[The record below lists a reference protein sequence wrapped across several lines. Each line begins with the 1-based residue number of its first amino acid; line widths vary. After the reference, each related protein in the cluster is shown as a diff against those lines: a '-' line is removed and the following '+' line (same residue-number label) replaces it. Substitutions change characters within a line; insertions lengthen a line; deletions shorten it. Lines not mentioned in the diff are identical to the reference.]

1 MKRFAS
7 YYNQNNSISDHW
19 LESGKFMSIT
29 AQPIFLDGNTLTLE
43 TVKQV
48 AENPSLKVLLA
59 SNCLEKIRASRQIVE
74 NVLASGQTVYG
85 VNTGFGALSHV
96 SISNEQVDQLQVN
109 LVRSH
114 AAGTGPILDFS
125 VVRAMMLL
133 RANTLAK
140 GFSGIRPAVI
150 ETLLA
155 LLNQGVYPKIPAQ
168 GSLGASG
175 DLAPLAHMTLVLIGE
190 GEAWYQGEWMLGDE
204 ALKRAGIMPL
214 TLKAKEGLALLN
226 GTQMMTAIGVL
237 TLLQAEMVLNAAE
250 VAGAM
255 TIEAVRG
262 SQKPFD
268 ARVAQA
274 RAHAGHARSA
284 AVIRSLLAG
293 SEIMESHRD
302 CAKVQDAY
310 SLRCIPQVH
319 GAARDLIASAR
330 QVLSVEINSAT
341 DNPLVFPNGDII
353 SQGNFHGEPVAMA
366 MEQLALALCELGSIS
381 ERRIDKLMNPV
392 FSELPAFLAGKQQE
406 GLNSG
411 MMIVHY
417 TAASLVS
424 ESKVLAHPAVV
435 DTIPTSND
443 KEDHVSMG
451 ATAARKAARIL
462 EHTRWVIAAELV
474 AAAEGLEYRGTLKPG
489 EGVWQ
494 IYQEIRKTVAPL
506 HVDRTLAND
515 VAQIVQQ
522 IENGLLLTSV
532 QAHFSA
538 TQ

>member
-1 MKRFAS
+1 MWRS
-7 YYNQNNSISDHW
+7 G
-19 LESGKFMSIT
+19 LEI
-29 AQPIFLDGNTLTLE
+29 DGESLTLE
-43 TVKQV
+43 AVQAIARDTGGTVAAVGLSAKAREQV
-48 AENPSLKVLLA
+48 V
-59 SNCLEKIRASRQIVE
+59 ASRKVVE
-74 NVLASGQTVYG
+74 AVLASGRIVYG
-85 VNTGFGALSHV
+85 VNTGFGALSSV
-96 SISNEQVDQLQVN
+96 SISNEQVEQLQIN

-114 AAGTGPILDFS
+114 AAGAGEPLAVP

-140 GFSGIRPAVI
+140 GFSGVRPEVI

-155 LLNQGVYPKIPAQ
+155 MLNAGVYPKIPSQ

-175 DLAPLAHMTLVLIGE
+175 DLAPLAHMTLVLVGE
-190 GEAWYQGEWMLGDE
+190 GEALYRGELLPGAE
-204 ALKRAGIMPL
+204 AMRRAGIPPL

-226 GTQMMTAIGVL
+226 GTQMMTALGTLV
-237 TLLQAEMVLNAAE
+237 LLQAETLLDVAE
-250 VAGAM
+250 LAGAM

-268 ARVAQA
+268 ARVADA
-274 RAHAGHARSA
+274 RPHPGHRQSA
-284 AVIRSLLAG
+284 AVVRRLLAG

-330 QVLSVEINSAT
+330 RILEVEINAAT
-341 DNPLVFPNGDII
+341 DNPLVFPDGDII

-366 MEQLALALCELGSIS
+366 MEMLSLSLAELASIS

-392 FSELPAFLAGKQQE
+392 FSELPAFLAGDAQV
-406 GLNSG
+406 GLRSG

-424 ESKVLAHPAVV
+424 ENKVLAHPAVV
-435 DTIPTSND
+435 DSIPTSND

-462 EHTRWVIAAELV
+462 QHSRWVLAAELLC
-474 AAAEGLEYRGTLKPG
+474 AAEGLEYRGNLKPG
-489 EGVWQ
+489 AGIWRA
-494 IYQEIRKTVAPL
+494 YQKIREVVPPL
-506 HVDRTLAND
+506 NGDRTLAPD
-515 VAQIVQQ
+515 VEKIMALMEDGSLLSTVQD
-522 IENGLLLTSV
+522 LLK
-532 QAHFSA
+532 QP
-538 TQ
+538 Q

>member
-1 MKRFAS
+1 
-7 YYNQNNSISDHW
+7 
-19 LESGKFMSIT
+19 MSI
-29 AQPIFLDGNTLTLE
+29 AEQIISLELCLDGESLTLE
-43 TVKQV
+43 AVQRV
-48 AENPSLKVLLA
+48 SQDPRVEVRLAEG
-59 SNCLEKIRASRQIVE
+59 CLEKIRASRKVVE
-74 NVLASGQTVYG
+74 DVLASGKIVYG
-85 VNTGFGALSHV
+85 VNTGFGALSNV

-114 AAGTGPILDFS
+114 AAGTGPILDFP

-140 GFSGIRPAVI
+140 GFSGVRLEVV

-155 LLNQGVYPKIPAQ
+155 LLNKGVYPKIPSQ

-175 DLAPLAHMTLVLIGE
+175 DLAPLAHMTLVLMGE
-190 GEAWYQGEWMLGDE
+190 GEAAYQGEWLSGGE
-204 ALKRAGIMPL
+204 ALKRAGIQPL

-226 GTQMMTAIGVL
+226 GTQMMTAVGTL
-237 TLLQAEMVLNAAE
+237 ALLQAEALADVAE

-255 TIEAVRG
+255 TIEAVKG

-268 ARVAQA
+268 ARIAQA
-274 RAHAGHARSA
+274 RAHTGHAQSSA
-284 AVIRSLLAG
+284 MIRNLLAG

-319 GAARDLIASAR
+319 GAARDLLTSVRKTLA
-330 QVLSVEINSAT
+330 VEINSAT

-392 FSELPAFLAGKQQE
+392 FSELPAFLAGTKE
-406 GLNSG
+406 GAGLNSG
-411 MMIVHY
+411 MMIIHY

-424 ESKVLAHPAVV
+424 ESKILAHPAVV

-451 ATAARKAARIL
+451 ATAARKAMRIL
-462 EHTRWVIAAELV
+462 EHTRWVLAAELL
-474 AAAEGLEYRGTLKPG
+474 AAAEGLEYRGDLKPG
-489 EGVWQ
+489 AGVWRV
-494 IYQEIRKTVAPL
+494 YQKIRQTVQPL
-506 HVDRTLAND
+506 AADRTLAND
-515 VAQIVQQ
+515 VARLAGQ
-522 IENGLLLTSV
+522 IEDGSLLSEVRDLL
-532 QAHFSA
+532 ALPG
-538 TQ
+538 

>member
-1 MKRFAS
+1 MIR
-7 YYNQNNSISDHW
+7 
-19 LESGKFMSIT
+19 SGVKVTIDMSSAEQT
-29 AQPIFLDGNTLTLE
+29 IFLDGETLTLE
-43 TVKQV
+43 VVRQV
-48 AENPSLKVLLA
+48 SENPAIRVQLA
-59 SNCLEKIRASRQIVE
+59 PGCLDKIRASRKVVE
-74 NVLASGQTVYG
+74 DVLASGKIVYG
-85 VNTGFGALSHV
+85 VNTGFGALSNV

-114 AAGTGPILDFS
+114 AAGTGVILDFS

-140 GFSGIRPAVI
+140 GFSGVRPEVV

-155 LLNQGVYPKIPAQ
+155 LLNQGVYPKVPSK

-175 DLAPLAHMTLVLIGE
+175 DLAPLAHMTLVLLGE
-190 GEAWYQGEWMLGDE
+190 GEAYYQGEWHSGAE
-204 ALKRAGIMPL
+204 ALKRAGIQPL

-226 GTQMMTAIGVL
+226 GTQMMTAVGTL
-237 TLLQAEMVLNAAE
+237 ALLQAETLLSVAE

-255 TIEAVRG
+255 TIEAVKG

-268 ARVAQA
+268 ARIAQA
-274 RAHAGHARSA
+274 RAHVGHAQSA
-284 AVIRSLLAG
+284 AVIRNLLAG

-319 GAARDLIASAR
+319 GAARDLIASVR
-330 QVLSVEINSAT
+330 KTLSVEINSAT

-392 FSELPAFLAGKQQE
+392 FSELPAFLAGSKQGA

-411 MMIVHY
+411 MMIIHY

-451 ATAARKAARIL
+451 ATAARKATQIL
-462 EHTRWVIAAELV
+462 EHTRWVLAAELL
-474 AAAEGLEYRGTLKPG
+474 AAAEGLEYRDGLKPG
-489 EGVWQ
+489 DGVWRV
-494 IYQEIRKTVAPL
+494 YQKIRQSIQPLVA
-506 HVDRTLAND
+506 DRTLAGD
-515 VAQIVQQ
+515 VAELVCQ
-522 IENGLLLTSV
+522 IEDGSLLADV
-532 QAHFSA
+532 QALLVPA
-538 TQ
+538 V